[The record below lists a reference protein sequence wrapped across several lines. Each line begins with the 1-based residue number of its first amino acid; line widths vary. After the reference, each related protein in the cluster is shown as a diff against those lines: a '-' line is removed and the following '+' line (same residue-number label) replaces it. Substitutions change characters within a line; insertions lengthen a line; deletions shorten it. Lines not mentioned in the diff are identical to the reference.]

1 MPRDNTEAVRTVY
14 EQWAKGNFRAGV
26 ELYDPEILMVQHP
39 GFPESGSYL
48 GVDGIGRY
56 MRAFLEAWEEVSLSA
71 EELIESGD
79 SVVVAVVH
87 RGTGKGSGVEPH
99 EFRYFHVW
107 SFRGGRVI
115 RLDAI
120 RERAD
125 ALEAA
130 GIPG

>member
-1 MPRDNTEAVRTVY
+1 MSEENVETVRSVY
-14 EQWAKGNFRAGV
+14 EEWAKGNFRAGV
-26 ELYDPEILMVQHP
+26 ELYDPQILMVQHQ

-48 GVDGIGRY
+48 GLDGIRRY
-56 MRAFLEAWEEVSLSA
+56 MGEFLEAWEEVSLSA
-71 EELIESGD
+71 EEVIDAGD

-87 RGTGKGSGVEPH
+87 RGTGKGSGAEPN

-107 SFRGGRVI
+107 SFRGNRVI